1 MLRRKAPLLTVI
13 AVLIFSA
20 IAPALAGGYSAEER
34 AKEARGRGDHSLA
47 AQEFAHAARILFWR
61 KDLYEQ
67 AGISAAQAGQFPEA
81 IRHFERGDGFSED
94 GWVWYCASTIQEMEY
109 SNAVAVCQDGVEA
122 YDSPRL
128 YSLLAYAHR
137 SRKEWDAERLA
148 LTDQTRLDPADA
160 FAAYRLS
167 LLLMLTSP
175 EDAPPELTRAATLN
189 PEADSAIQTLRSA
202 LAVSDQEGDP
212 SMKKVVIGR
221 AFGLVQEWDL
231 AATVFEEA
239 LALDE
244 SNAEAWVWLGE
255 ANQQMGTDGSE
266 ELNRALSLDPESV
279 NVRALRALYWGR
291 QGKYEQMLAE
301 YLLAAGIEPENPRWQ
316 AGVGEAQTKLGR
328 LVEALAAYQRAAELA
343 PAEPEYWRL
352 LALFCV
358 ENGAQAE
365 EVGLPAAQQAY
376 SLAPDDVS
384 VLDALGYAYLS
395 TGRYA
400 SAEKALMNAIEASP
414 EYFSA
419 YIHLAMTYLAQG
431 NRAGAF
437 DMLVFVRDAPGAGVY
452 AETARQ
458 LLDKYFP

>member
-1 MLRRKAPLLTVI
+1 MLRRKAPFIIVVS
-13 AVLIFSA
+13 VLILSA
-20 IAPALAGGYSAEER
+20 IVPALVGGYSAIGR
-34 AKEARGRGDHSLA
+34 AEEARERGDHSLA
-47 AQEFAHAARILFWR
+47 AREFEHAARILFWR
-61 KDLYEQ
+61 RDLYEQ

-81 IRHFERGDGFSED
+81 IRHFERGGGFSED
-94 GWVWYCASTIQEMEY
+94 GWVWYCASSIQAAEY
-109 SNAVAVCQDGVEA
+109 SNAVATCQDGIEA

-128 YSLLAYAHR
+128 YGLLAYAHR

-148 LTDQTRLDPADA
+148 LTNQTRLDPADA

-175 EDAPPELTRAATLN
+175 EDSLPELTRASTLN
-189 PEADSAIQTLRSA
+189 PEVDSAVQTLRSA
-202 LAVSDQEGDP
+202 LAVSDQESDP

-231 AATVFEEA
+231 ATTAFEAA
-239 LALDE
+239 LELDGT
-244 SNAEAWVWLGE
+244 NAEAWAWLGE
-255 ANQQMGTDGSE
+255 AKQQTGADGSE
-266 ELNRALSLDPESV
+266 ELNRALSLDRESV
-279 NVRALRALYWGR
+279 NVRALRALYWSR

-316 AGVGEAQTKLGR
+316 GGIGDAQAKLGR
-328 LVEALAAYQRAAELA
+328 LVEALTAYQRAVELA

-358 ENGAQAE
+358 ENGTQAE
-365 EVGLPAAQQAY
+365 EIGLPAAQQAY
-376 SLAPDDVS
+376 SLAPDDAA

-400 SAEKALMNAIEASP
+400 SAEKALKRAIEASP

-419 YIHLAMTYLAQG
+419 HIHLAMTYLAQG
-431 NRAGAF
+431 NRTGAF
-437 DMLVFVRDAPGAGVY
+437 DILVFVRDAPGAGVY
-452 AETARQ
+452 ADSAGQ